1 MLITIHEKHK
11 SEDILERVKEVLDK
25 KEDKDTK

>member
-1 MLITIHEKHK
+1 MTIHEKHN
-11 SEDILERVKEVLDK
+11 SEDILELVKVVLDK

>member
-1 MLITIHEKHK
+1 MTIHENHK
-11 SEDILERVKEVLDK
+11 PEDILERVKEVLDK